1 MTRRLAPAL
10 PALLALA
17 LAACGGDAPQYLL
30 ERPAAAAPRGVG
42 AGSIEVREVVLPAY
56 AADSE
61 IAAQEADGALRASDK
76 ALWAE
81 DPVSGITAALAR
93 SLDLATTAAV
103 AAEPWPL
110 DEGPDLRLSVRIER
124 MLARADG
131 QFELSGQYAVSAP
144 EGLRRGFL
152 ERFEIL
158 VPLDAEGPG
167 AIAAAAGTALG
178 RLGEEIV
185 QRLRR

>member
-1 MTRRLAPAL
+1 MAHRLA

-17 LAACGGDAPQYLL
+17 LAACGGDNPQYLF

-61 IAAQEADGALRASDK
+61 IAAQQADGALRASDK

-81 DPVSGITAALAR
+81 DPVAGVTATLAR
-93 SLDLATTAAV
+93 SLDLATTADV

-110 DEGPDLRLSVRIER
+110 DEGPDLRLAVRIDR

-152 ERFEIL
+152 QRFEIL
-158 VPLDAEGPG
+158 VPLPAEGPG
-167 AIAAAAGTALG
+167 GIAAAAGAALG